1 MFVLELLAI
10 GEKLNIAADYNKSR
24 CVEIKCIF
32 HWIDPVH
39 SEICFI
45 FHGVFQIGFRRTSL
59 GVLQE

>member
-32 HWIDPVH
+32 HWIDPV
-39 SEICFI
+39 
-45 FHGVFQIGFRRTSL
+45 Q
-59 GVLQE
+59 